1 MTEQK
6 TGHASS
12 GQGSSGS
19 SGTSGNRSSGASE
32 YQAIIERDR
41 DNRQKLRW
49 QGTLLEYLDVVK
61 ATPEITQLAHA
72 RLFNM
77 IRDQGIEEVNVEED
91 ARLARLFKNQKL
103 KRFAFFADEFFGME
117 TTLSSAVR
125 YFHSASL
132 RGEES
137 RQVLYFV
144 GPVGSGKSSLI
155 ERLKKGLEA
164 LAPVYSIDGCPMY
177 EEPLHLIPRHLRR
190 EFEKMLG
197 VAIEGDLCPIC
208 RYRLKTEFNGKWEE
222 FPVVT
227 KEFSRRGRVGIGVV
241 PPVDPNNQDTSVL
254 IGSEDISKLD
264 RYSEGDPRVLDLT
277 GALNIG
283 NRGMVEFIEVFKNET
298 EYLHAMIT
306 ATQEK
311 SIPAPG
317 RHGMIYVDTCILAH
331 SNEAEW
337 KKFKSDHTN
346 EAILDRIVVV
356 KVPYN
361 MRLSEEV
368 KIYRKIIRQS
378 SFTADIAPHTIE
390 LASKFAI
397 LTRLEPTNKCDLMT
411 KLKLYNGEEVVEKG
425 KTKKIDVGE
434 LKEEAKREGMDGIST
449 RFIMKA
455 LDNAL
460 SDNIEDNC
468 IHPLSVREALI
479 NMVKNGDFAED
490 TKRHYLEI
498 LRDIIHKDYLE
509 ILEKEI
515 TKAFVYSYQAQA
527 DALFQNYLD
536 HAEAYV
542 TKSRVK
548 DRNTKEELEPD
559 ESFLKSIEEQIA
571 IIGTAAD
578 GFRQEVIAY
587 LWSIGRR
594 GERINYESYE
604 PLKEAVEKKLMASVR
619 DVSRIITKARTR
631 DSEQEDKYST
641 MVEQLIAN
649 GYPPSCVDVIL
660 KYAANHLWKD

>member
-1 MTEQK
+1 MAERNTSEKGSTEQSK
-6 TGHASS
+6 AVN
-12 GQGSSGS
+12 QF
-19 SGTSGNRSSGASE
+19 
-32 YQAIIERDR
+32 QAIIEKDR
-41 DNRQKLRW
+41 ENRQQSKWKGNFL
-49 QGTLLEYLDVVK
+49 QYLDVVK
-61 ATPEITQLAHA
+61 QDGSITRLAHS
-72 RLFNM
+72 RMYEM
-77 IRDQGIEEVNVEED
+77 IKSAGIEEINIEED
-91 ARLARLFKNQKL
+91 PKLLRIFKNQKL
-103 KRFAFFADEFFGME
+103 RQFNFFTEKFYGME
-117 TTLSSAVR
+117 GTLAAVVR

-132 RGEES
+132 KGEES
-137 RQVLYFV
+137 RQVLYLV
-144 GPVGSGKSSLI
+144 GPVGSGKSSLV
-155 ERLKKGLEA
+155 EELKNGLES
-164 LAPVYSIDGCPMY
+164 LAPFYAIEGCPMQ
-177 EEPLHLIPRHLRR
+177 EEPLHLVPRHLRR
-190 EFEKMLG
+190 EFEKMLDIT
-197 VAIEGDLCPIC
+197 IEGDLCPVC
-208 RYRLKTEFNGKWEE
+208 RYRLKSEFKGKWEE
-222 FPVVT
+222 MPIVT
-227 KEFSRRGRVGIGVV
+227 MEFSRRARRGIGVV

-264 RYSEGDPRVLDLT
+264 LYSEGDPRVLDLS

-317 RHGMIYVDTCILAH
+317 RHGMIYVDTVILAH

-337 KKFKSDHTN
+337 KKFKADHTN

-361 MRLSEEV
+361 LRLSEEV

-378 SFTADIAPHTIE
+378 NFTADIAPHTIE
-390 LASKFAI
+390 LASMFAI
-397 LTRLEPTNKCDLMT
+397 LTRLEPTNKCDLIT

-425 KTKKIDVGE
+425 KTKKIDVQE
-434 LKEEAKREGMDGIST
+434 LRDEAKREGMDGIST

-460 SDNIEDNC
+460 SDNIEHNC
-468 IHPLSVREALI
+468 IHPLNMRESLI
-479 NMVKNGDFAED
+479 NMVKAADLPED
-490 TKRHYLEI
+490 TKKSYLEI
-498 LRDIIHKDYLE
+498 LRDTIHKEYLE

-515 TKAFVYSYQAQA
+515 TKAFVYSYQEQA
-527 DALFQNYLD
+527 EALFQRYLD

-542 TKSRVK
+542 TKTKVK
-548 DRNTKEELEPD
+548 DRNTKEELNPD
-559 ESFLKSIEEQIA
+559 EPFLKSIEEQIA
-571 IIGTAAD
+571 IVGTAAD

-594 GERINYESYE
+594 GEKIDFESYE
-604 PLKEAVEKKLMASVR
+604 PLKEAIEKKLMTSVR
-619 DVSRIITKARTR
+619 DVSRIITRATTR
-631 DSEQEDKYST
+631 DSEQSEKYNA
-641 MVEQLIAN
+641 MVQQMIAN

>member
-1 MTEQK
+1 MAQENNDKKAGSKSQ
-6 TGHASS
+6 SS
-12 GQGSSGS
+12 F
-19 SGTSGNRSSGASE
+19 RSL
-32 YQAIIERDR
+32 IDRDR
-41 DNRQKLRW
+41 ETRHKLSW
-49 QGTLLEYLDVVK
+49 KGNLLEYLEKVK
-61 ATPEITQLAHA
+61 EDPRVTKLAHQ
-72 RLFNM
+72 RLYDMM
-77 IRDQGIEEVNVEED
+77 ISGGVEELNIEEDV
-91 ARLARLFKNQKL
+91 RLSRLFKNKKL
-103 KRFAFFADEFFGME
+103 RRYDFFDEFYGME
-117 TTLSSAVR
+117 ETLAAVVR

-137 RQVLYFV
+137 RQVLYLV
-144 GPVGSGKSSLI
+144 GPVGSGKSSLV
-155 ERLKKGLEA
+155 ERLKAGLEE
-164 LAPVYSIDGCPMY
+164 LEPVFSIDGCPMH

-197 VAIEGDLCPIC
+197 VAIEGDLCPVC
-208 RYRLKTEFNGKWEE
+208 RYRLKTEFQGKWEDY
-222 FPVVT
+222 PVRSV
-227 KEFSRRGRVGIGVV
+227 EFSRRARVGIGVV

-264 RYSEGDPRVLDLT
+264 KYSEGDPRVLDLT
-277 GALNIG
+277 GALNVG

-317 RHGMIYVDTCILAH
+317 RHGMIYVDTCIVAH

-346 EAILDRIVVV
+346 EAILDRIVTI

-368 KIYRKIIRQS
+368 KIYKKIIRHS
-378 SFTADIAPHTIE
+378 NFKADIAPHTIE

-411 KLKLYNGEEVVEKG
+411 KLKLYNGEEIVEKG

-434 LKEEAKREGMDGIST
+434 LREEAKREGMDGIST

-460 SDNIEDNC
+460 SDNIELNC
-468 IHPLSVREALI
+468 IHPLSMREALI
-479 NMVKNGDFAED
+479 TMVKNADFPED
-490 TKRHYLEI
+490 TRRHYLEL
-498 LRDIIHKDYLE
+498 LRDVIHKDYLE

-515 TKAFVYSYQAQA
+515 TKAFVYSYQEQA
-527 DALFQNYLD
+527 EALFQNYLD

-542 TKSRVK
+542 TKTKVK
-548 DRNTKEELEPD
+548 DRNTKEELQPD
-559 ESFLKSIEEQIA
+559 EAFMKSIEEQIA

-578 GFRQEVIAY
+578 GFRQEVISY

-594 GERINYESYE
+594 GENISYESYE
-604 PLKEAVEKKLMASVR
+604 PLKEAIEKKLMASVR

-631 DSEQEDKYST
+631 DAEQQEKYST

-649 GYPPSCVDVIL
+649 GYPPQCVDVIL

>member
-1 MTEQK
+1 M
-6 TGHASS
+6 
-12 GQGSSGS
+12 GS
-19 SGTSGNRSSGASE
+19 TSGGADKNTQSEFRAVIEKDRETRNKRSWSG
-32 YQAIIERDR
+32 
-41 DNRQKLRW
+41 NM
-49 QGTLLEYLDVVK
+49 LEYLEHVK
-61 ATPEITQLAHA
+61 NNPGVTQLAHE
-72 RLFNM
+72 RIYSM
-77 IRDQGIEEVNVEED
+77 MRDLGIEEINVEED
-91 ARLARLFKNQKL
+91 PRLARLFKNKKI
-103 KRFAFFADEFFGME
+103 KRFGFFADEFYGME
-117 TTLSSAVR
+117 DTLAAVVR

-137 RQVLYFV
+137 RQVLYLV
-144 GPVGSGKSSLI
+144 GPVGSGKSSLV
-155 ERLKKGLEA
+155 ERLKSGLEA
-164 LAPVYSIDGCPMY
+164 LPPMYAMDGCPMY
-177 EEPLHLIPRHLRR
+177 EEPMHLIPRHLRR

-197 VAIEGDLCPIC
+197 VKIEGDLCPVC
-208 RYRLKTEFNGKWEE
+208 RYRLKSEFKGKWED
-222 FPVVT
+222 FPIRT
-227 KEFSRRGRVGIGVV
+227 LEFSRRNRVGVGVV

-264 RYSEGDPRVLDLT
+264 RYSEGDPRVLDLS
-277 GALNIG
+277 GALNVG

-311 SIPAPG
+311 AIPAPG
-317 RHGMIYVDTCILAH
+317 RHGMIYVDTCIVAH

-337 KKFKSDHTN
+337 QKFKADHTN

-361 MRLSEEV
+361 LRLSEEV
-368 KIYRKIIRQS
+368 KIYRKIIRNS
-378 SFTADIAPHTIE
+378 NFKADIAPHTIE

-397 LTRLEPTNKCDLMT
+397 LTRLEATSKCDLMT

-425 KTKKIDVGE
+425 KTKKIDVAE
-434 LKEEAKREGMDGIST
+434 LQEDAKREGMDGIST

-460 SDNIEDNC
+460 SDNIESNC
-468 IHPLSVREALI
+468 IHPLSVRESLI
-479 NMVKNGDFAED
+479 NMVKGADFPED
-490 TKRHYLEI
+490 VKRQHLEI
-498 LRDIIHKDYLE
+498 LRDVIHKDYLE

-515 TKAFVYSYQAQA
+515 TKAFVYSYREQAE
-527 DALFQNYLD
+527 ALFQNYLD

-542 TKSRVK
+542 TKGRVK

-559 ESFLKSIEEQIA
+559 EAFMRSIEEQLA
-571 IIGTAAD
+571 IVGTAAD

-594 GERINYESYE
+594 GEKINYESYE
-604 PLKEAVEKKLMASVR
+604 PLKEAIEKKLMSSVR

-631 DSEQEDKYST
+631 DAEQQDKYNA

-649 GYPPSCVDVIL
+649 GYPPACVDVVL